1 MKRNVELAMDFPDDY
16 DSYNDPGETDFA
28 EDDEPETE
36 HFIIKTYVCE
46 ECDFRWTEKI
56 YPERN
61 DYPDYDDEL
70 GGAHVCPMCGSGNV
84 SFY

>member
-1 MKRNVELAMDFPDDY
+1 MDYNTIDDY
-16 DSYNDPGETDFA
+16 NDDHL
-28 EDDEPETE
+28 EDDGEFEDE
-36 HFIIKTYVCE
+36 SFIVKTYVCE

-61 DYPDYDDEL
+61 DYPDYEDEL
-70 GGAHVCPMCGSGNV
+70 GGAHICPMCGSCNV

>member
-1 MKRNVELAMDFPDDY
+1 MDY
-16 DSYNDPGETDFA
+16 DVSDDNDGYDEL
-28 EDDEPETE
+28 EDDGEYEDE
-36 HFIIKTYVCE
+36 NYIVKTYVCE

-61 DYPDYDDEL
+61 DYPDYEDEL
-70 GGAHVCPMCGSGNV
+70 GGVHVCPMCGSGNV

>member
-1 MKRNVELAMDFPDDY
+1 MDYDLSDDNDGYDDY
-16 DSYNDPGETDFA
+16 EDNDECEDESY
-28 EDDEPETE
+28 
-36 HFIIKTYVCE
+36 IVKRYVCE

-61 DYPDYDDEL
+61 DYPDYEDEL
-70 GGAHVCPMCGSGNV
+70 GGTHVCPMCGTGNV

>member
-1 MKRNVELAMDFPDDY
+1 MDYDFSDDY
-16 DSYNDPGETDFA
+16 DGYDDPEDNDEYEDESY
-28 EDDEPETE
+28 
-36 HFIIKTYVCE
+36 IVKTYVCE

-61 DYPDYDDEL
+61 DYPDYEDEL
-70 GGAHVCPMCGSGNV
+70 GGAHVCPMCGTGNV

>member
-1 MKRNVELAMDFPDDY
+1 MDFPNDY
-16 DSYNDPGETDFA
+16 DSDDDPVEKDFA
-28 EDDEPETE
+28 EDDELEAET
-36 HFIIKTYVCE
+36 FIIKTYVCE

-61 DYPDYDDEL
+61 DYPDYEDEL

>member
-1 MKRNVELAMDFPDDY
+1 MKRGLELPMDFPDDY
-16 DSYNDPGETDFA
+16 DSYNDPGERDFA
-28 EDDEPETE
+28 EDDELEVE
-36 HFIIKTYVCE
+36 NFIIKTYVCE

>member
-1 MKRNVELAMDFPDDY
+1 MDY
-16 DSYNDPGETDFA
+16 DFSGDNDGYDDSEGNDEYEDESY
-28 EDDEPETE
+28 
-36 HFIIKTYVCE
+36 IVKTYVCE

-61 DYPDYDDEL
+61 DYPDYEDEL
-70 GGAHVCPMCGSGNV
+70 GGAHVCPMCGTGNV

>member
-1 MKRNVELAMDFPDDY
+1 MDHDFSDDY
-16 DSYNDPGETDFA
+16 DGYDDSEDNDEY
-28 EDDEPETE
+28 EDERY
-36 HFIIKTYVCE
+36 IVKTYVCE

-61 DYPDYDDEL
+61 DYPDYEDEL
-70 GGAHVCPMCGSGNV
+70 GGAHFCPMCGTGNV